1 MRLKTLPV
9 TPLRAAHRFS
19 VVMTEAGAL
28 PRWQFDYDGK
38 RAYDPRPDVLVLG
51 AYVHPSTGNRLVG
64 GININYMTSS
74 EFDKLEELL
83 PKIVRGRNLY
93 ERYNIGR
100 SLNPLIFTTYYRTYN
115 ADNINMVGK
124 GKVYPQYG
132 EFVQQPDQ
140 RVEFEPAEA
149 PPPQEHDDI
158 EDLEQQAPAPR
169 IRDVAVPT
177 QTVPQVRVDVDQDAV
192 MTKHAQEVT
201 DEIENGEDIPEPE
214 TPPAVAEPAVPAQP
228 EPAPEPEPPPQAP
241 EQYEAELEAEPA
253 EPMPDFDEP
262 EADEEEPLR
271 TRSEALPVEEPDED
285 IEPIDDTDTDRIEES
300 YIKYY
305 SPDKKRFIV
314 EQWAR
319 SQ

>member
-1 MRLKTLPV
+1 MRLKTLPA

-38 RAYDPRPDVLVLG
+38 KTYDPRPDVLVLG
-51 AYVHPSTGNRLVG
+51 AYVHPNTGNRLVG

-74 EFDKLEELL
+74 EFEKLEELL

-115 ADNINMVGK
+115 ADNINMIGK

-132 EFVQQPDQ
+132 EFVEQPDQ
-140 RVEFEPAEA
+140 RVEFDPAEA
-149 PPPQEHDDI
+149 PPPQEHDDL
-158 EDLEQQAPAPR
+158 EELEQQAPAQR

-192 MTKHAQEVT
+192 MTQHSQEVA
-201 DEIENGEDIPEPE
+201 DEIEDGEE
-214 TPPAVAEPAVPAQP
+214 V
-228 EPAPEPEPPPQAP
+228 PEPEPQPTPQPQIPPQPEPVVEPQAP
-241 EQYEAELEAEPA
+241 EQYEAPIETEPA
-253 EPMPDFDEP
+253 EPMPDFSEP
-262 EADEEEPLR
+262 EEEETLQ
-271 TRSEALPVEEPDED
+271 TRSEPLPVEEPDED

-305 SPDKKRFIV
+305 SPSKKRFIV